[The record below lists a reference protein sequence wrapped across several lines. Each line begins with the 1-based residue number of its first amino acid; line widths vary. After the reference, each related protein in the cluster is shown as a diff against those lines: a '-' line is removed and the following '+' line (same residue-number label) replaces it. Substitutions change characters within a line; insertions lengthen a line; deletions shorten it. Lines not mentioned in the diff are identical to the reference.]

1 MEKRQKRYTEEFRVQ
16 MMELI
21 KAGRNPK
28 ELADEFGCHVT
39 TLRDWMKQNSVIQ
52 GGSAN
57 ALSRLADNERAELI
71 QLRREVKR
79 LKIERDILAKA
90 TAWFAKQDGGWL
102 NDLPAHPG
110 ESGRLY
116 LT

>member
-1 MEKRQKRYTEEFRVQ
+1 
-16 MMELI
+16 MELI

-39 TLRDWMKQNSVIQ
+39 TLRDWMKQNSVKNSVKNSVIQ

-71 QLRREVKR
+71 QRRREVKR

-90 TAWFAKQDGGWL
+90 TAWFARRDGGIVQ
-102 NDLPAHPG
+102 
-110 ESGRLY
+110 
-116 LT
+116 

>member
-1 MEKRQKRYTEEFRVQ
+1 M
-16 MMELI
+16 
-21 KAGRNPK
+21 
-28 ELADEFGCHVT
+28 T

-90 TAWFAKQDGGWL
+90 TAWFAKQDGGIVQ
-102 NDLPAHPG
+102 
-110 ESGRLY
+110 
-116 LT
+116 

>member
-1 MEKRQKRYTEEFRVQ
+1 MREQKKPYRHEFRMQ
-16 MMELI
+16 MIELI

-28 ELADEFGCHVT
+28 ELASEFGCHVT

-52 GGSAN
+52 GSAPSESSK
-57 ALSRLADNERAELI
+57 LVDKERAELV

-90 TAWFAKQDGGWL
+90 TAWFAKQDGET
-102 NDLPAHPG
+102 AQ
-110 ESGRLY
+110 
-116 LT
+116 

>member
-1 MEKRQKRYTEEFRVQ
+1 MEKRNKRYTEEFRVQ
-16 MMELI
+16 MIELI

-28 ELADEFGCHVT
+28 ELAVEFGCHVT

-52 GGSAN
+52 GVAPNPSST
-57 ALSRLADNERAELI
+57 LIDKERAELI

-90 TAWFAKQDGGWL
+90 TAWFAKQDGET
-102 NDLPAHPG
+102 AQ
-110 ESGRLY
+110 
-116 LT
+116 

>member
-1 MEKRQKRYTEEFRVQ
+1 MKAHKKPYTQEFRVQ
-16 MMELI
+16 MLELI

-28 ELADEFGCHVT
+28 ELAAEFGCHVT

-52 GGSAN
+52 GAVPSTSTQ
-57 ALSRLADNERAELI
+57 LIDKERAELV

-90 TAWFAKQDGGWL
+90 TAWFAKQDGEM
-102 NDLPAHPG
+102 AQ
-110 ESGRLY
+110 
-116 LT
+116 